1 MRRLALILL
10 LVLSYTHLHA
20 EEQKEEFLHP
30 LLYQRLED
38 MYDGTDYIFTPKTKF
53 FATPLA
59 TAESELGIAEV
70 ECKLL
75 ENKETFVKLLCNDC
89 TNMTCDKHEERINT
103 IEVLYDIPHNELG
116 KYYFKHRI
124 YDKNGERL
132 IRENWLWCHNIVA
145 IKPYQTD

>member
-10 LVLSYTHLHA
+10 FILTYTNVHA
-20 EEQKEEFLHP
+20 EEQREEFLHP

-89 TNMTCDKHEERINT
+89 TNMTCEKHEERINT
-103 IEVLYDIPHNELG
+103 IEVLDYDTKTDG
-116 KYYFKHRI
+116 YYFKHRI
-124 YDKNGERL
+124 YDKNDEQM
-132 IRENWLWCHNIVA
+132 IRENLLWCDTIVA